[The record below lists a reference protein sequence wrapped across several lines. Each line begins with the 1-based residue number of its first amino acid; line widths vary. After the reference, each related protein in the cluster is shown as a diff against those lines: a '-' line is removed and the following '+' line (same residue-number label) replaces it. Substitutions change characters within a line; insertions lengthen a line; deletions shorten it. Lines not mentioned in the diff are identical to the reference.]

1 MKNKSHKEHENEKRI
16 EGWAREKFC
25 LECMTVGPSEIAKKT
40 FNRPAFSIK
49 RKESDKEGENDA

>member
-16 EGWAREKFC
+16 EGWTKERFC
-25 LECMTVGPSEIAKKT
+25 AVKIDDGPSEDAKKV

-49 RKESDKEGENDA
+49 RKESDKEEKDE